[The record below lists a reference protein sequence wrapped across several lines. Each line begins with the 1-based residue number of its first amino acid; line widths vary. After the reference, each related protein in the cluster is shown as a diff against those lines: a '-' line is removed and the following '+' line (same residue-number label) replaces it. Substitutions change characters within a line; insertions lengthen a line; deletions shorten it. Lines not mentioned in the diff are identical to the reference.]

1 MRSEFFFSIPSFPE
15 YMSGT
20 SFDTS
25 DETLGLL
32 GKQLMDVKVGKAMI
46 AWNLEELELA
56 AQEAV
61 TRERDSDDESE

>member
-1 MRSEFFFSIPSFPE
+1 
-15 YMSGT
+15 MSGT
-20 SFDTS
+20 LFDTS